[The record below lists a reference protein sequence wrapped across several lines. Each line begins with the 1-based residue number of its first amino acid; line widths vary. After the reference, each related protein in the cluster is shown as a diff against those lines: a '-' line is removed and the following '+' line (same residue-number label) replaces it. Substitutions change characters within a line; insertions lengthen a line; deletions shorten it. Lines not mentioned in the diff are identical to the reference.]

1 MCNERLILKYMNM
14 KRFLISCTVCCGF
27 ATASPA
33 QGLTDMTH
41 SREAVMHNLPLGATH
56 WTGGFWGDRFNVLS
70 TTGIW
75 SMWDTWNTPYE
86 TIDALGLHGSHGF
99 ANFQVAAGTVKGK
112 HHGPP
117 FHDGDMYK
125 WLEACAAAYAVTK
138 DPKLDQLMDQFIE
151 QVALAQRADGYIHT
165 PVNIEE
171 RNSLPPTSLPPTPSC
186 RGGESTAQKASP
198 TGGGLEGA
206 GGSAGAGSAASE
218 NAAGIEIGKDQK
230 HAFASRLNFETYNL
244 GHLMTAGII
253 HKRATGKT
261 TLFDCGRKA
270 ADFLYNFLT
279 NDAAELSRNAICPS
293 HYMGATE
300 MYRETGDKK
309 YLTLAEGLI
318 SIRDSVKNGEDHN
331 QDRIPFRQ
339 QYEAM
344 GHAVRANYL
353 YAGVADLY
361 AETGEAQLKKNLE
374 AIWDDIVNHKIY
386 IMGGCGALY
395 DGVSPDGTT
404 YNQPSIQQIHQAY
417 GRQFQLPQ
425 EYAHNEICAQI
436 GMLLYSWRMFQT
448 DMHPKY
454 IDNIENELYNGILS
468 GVSLDG
474 KDYFYTEALRRTKEY
489 PYVLRWP
496 KHRQRYITCFCCP
509 PNTLRT
515 LLEAQEYAYSI
526 KGDTL
531 WVNLYGQNTLKT
543 DDLEVEQQTDYP
555 WDGHITLTIKKAK
568 HLASIRMHIPGWSI
582 GMELRLNGKPIAA
595 EALREPRKW
604 KKGDRIEL
612 ILPMRPRLIEANPLV
627 EEAKNHI
634 AIMRGPI
641 VYCLEGQDISAA
653 TGGSSSAAATASPR
667 INDIAIP
674 ADVRFTETK
683 VTICGHEMVA
693 LEADVPIVN
702 EDFWRNDELYREL
715 RPVTNRKAHIRLI
728 PYYAWDNRGIQD
740 MSLWLP
746 LKR

>member
-1 MCNERLILKYMNM
+1 M
-14 KRFLISCTVCCGF
+14 
-27 ATASPA
+27 
-33 QGLTDMTH
+33 
-41 SREAVMHNLPLGATH
+41 SRTKQAVMQNTPMGAVR
-56 WTGGFWGDRFNVLS
+56 WTGGFWGDRFQILS

-125 WLEACAAAYAVTK
+125 WLEACAAIYAVTK
-138 DPKLDQLMDQFIE
+138 DPKLDALMDKFIE

-165 PVNIEE
+165 PVVISE
-171 RNSLPPTSLPPTPSC
+171 RN
-186 RGGESTAQKASP
+186 
-198 TGGGLEGA
+198 
-206 GGSAGAGSAASE
+206 
-218 NAAGIEIGKDQK
+218 AGIDSHAGDNTVIGIAIGADQK
-230 HAFASRLNFETYNL
+230 KAFASRLNFETYNL

-261 TLFDCGRKA
+261 TLFDCGKKA

-293 HYMGATE
+293 HYMGAAE
-300 MYRETGDKK
+300 MYRETGEAK
-309 YLTLAEGLI
+309 YLELAKGLI
-318 SIRDSVKNGEDHN
+318 AIRDSVINGEDHN
-331 QDRIPFRQ
+331 QDRHKFRD

-361 AETGEAQLKKNLE
+361 AETGEAQLMKNLS

-404 YNQPSIQQIHQAY
+404 YDQPSIQQIHQAY

-425 EYAHNEICAQI
+425 EAAHNEICAQI
-436 GMLLYSWRMFQT
+436 GMMLFSWRMYQT
-448 DMHPKY
+448 TADGRY
-454 IDNIENELYNGILS
+454 LDNIENELYNGILS
-468 GVSLDG
+468 GISLDG
-474 KDYFYTEALRRTKEY
+474 RDFFYTEALRRTKEF
-489 PYVLRWP
+489 PYVMRWP

-515 LLEAQEYAYSI
+515 LCEAQEYAYSI
-526 KGDTL
+526 SKDTL
-531 WVNLYGQNTLKT
+531 YVNLYGQNSLVTKNFV
-543 DDLEVEQQTDYP
+543 LEQTTDYP
-555 WDGHITLTIKKAK
+555 WDGNISIEIKKIK
-568 HLASIRMHIPGWSI
+568 RLSTIVLHIPSWADSYT
-582 GMELRLNGKPIAA
+582 LRVNGEQVSSPVIT
-595 EALREPRKW
+595 RKW

-612 ILPMRPRLIEANPLV
+612 DMPMKPRLIEANPLV
-627 EEAKNHI
+627 EEAKNQI
-634 AIMRGPI
+634 AVMRGPI
-641 VYCLEGQDISAA
+641 VYCLEGQDIQ
-653 TGGSSSAAATASPR
+653 GDYR

-674 ADVRFTETK
+674 ADVKFAETQL
-683 VTICGHEMVA
+683 TIEGHKMVA
-693 LEADVPIVN
+693 LEAEVPVVSK
-702 EDFWRNDELYREL
+702 DFWRNNELYREL
-715 RPVTNRKAHIRLI
+715 RPVKIATPHSDQRSENQTTKIRLI

-746 LKR
+746 LRR

>member
-1 MCNERLILKYMNM
+1 MKKLLLIVL
-14 KRFLISCTVCCGF
+14 VCCC
-27 ATASPA
+27 ATPTYTQA
-33 QGLTDMTH
+33 QGLTDM
-41 SREAVMHNLPLGATH
+41 SRSKQAKMQNLPMGATQ
-56 WTGGFWGDRFNVLS
+56 WTGGFWGDRFQMLS

-75 SMWDTWNTPYE
+75 DMWETWNTPYE

-99 ANFQVAAGTVKGK
+99 ANFQVAAGTIKGK

-125 WLEACAAAYAVTK
+125 WLEACAAVYAVTK
-138 DPKLDQLMDQFIE
+138 DPKIDALMDQFIE

-165 PVNIEE
+165 PVVISE
-171 RNSLPPTSLPPTPSC
+171 RN
-186 RGGESTAQKASP
+186 
-198 TGGGLEGA
+198 A
-206 GGSAGAGSAASE
+206 GIDSHAVKE

-261 TLFDCGRKA
+261 TLFNCGKKA

-293 HYMGATE
+293 HYMGAAE
-300 MYRETGDKK
+300 MYRETGDEK
-309 YLTLAEGLI
+309 YLTLAKGLI
-318 SIRDSVKNGEDHN
+318 AIRDSVTNGEDHN
-331 QDRIPFRQ
+331 QDRHKFRD

-361 AETGEAQLKKNLE
+361 AETGETQLMKNLC
-374 AIWDDIVNHKIY
+374 AIWDDIIQHKIY

-425 EYAHNEICAQI
+425 EAAHNEICAQI
-436 GMLLYSWRMFQT
+436 GMMLFSWRMFQT
-448 DMHPKY
+448 TGDAKY

-468 GVSLDG
+468 GISLDG
-474 KDYFYTEALRRTKEY
+474 RDFFYTEALRRTKEF
-489 PYVLRWP
+489 PYVMRWP

-515 LLEAQEYAYSI
+515 LCEAQEYAYAIS
-526 KGDTL
+526 GETL
-531 WVNLYGQNTLKT
+531 YVNLYGQNSLKT
-543 DDLEVEQQTDYP
+543 KDLEVEQITNYP
-555 WDGHITLTIKKAK
+555 WDGHITLTVKKAK
-568 HLASIRMHIPGWSI
+568 KLSTIILHKPDWCDRYSVTV
-582 GMELRLNGKPIAA
+582 NGEKTGLTIT
-595 EALREPRKW
+595 RKW
-604 KKGDRIEL
+604 KKGDVIQL
-612 ILPMRPRLIEANPLV
+612 TLDMRPRLVEANPLV
-627 EEAKNHI
+627 EEAKNQV
-634 AIMRGPI
+634 AVMRGPI
-641 VYCLEGQDISAA
+641 VYCLEGQDIQ
-653 TGGSSSAAATASPR
+653 GGYR
-667 INDIAIP
+667 INDIAI
-674 ADVRFTETK
+674 DDDIELKEVK
-683 VTICGHEMVA
+683 MTIAGHEFIA
-693 LEADVPIVN
+693 LEGEAKLVN
-702 EDFWRNDELYREL
+702 NRPWNNSTLYREL
-715 RPVTNRKAHIRLI
+715 SKSPDTKVRIRLI

>member
-1 MCNERLILKYMNM
+1 MR
-14 KRFLISCTVCCGF
+14 ST
-27 ATASPA
+27 A
-33 QGLTDMTH
+33 QGLTDMSH
-41 SREAVMHNLPLGATH
+41 SKQAQMQNLPLGATR
-56 WTGGFWGDRFNVLS
+56 WTGGFWGDRFQMLS

-75 SMWDTWNTPYE
+75 DMWDTWNTPCE
-86 TIDALGLHGSHGF
+86 TLDADGKHGSNGF
-99 ANFQVAAGTVKGK
+99 RNFEVAAGTVKGK

-125 WLEACAAAYAVTK
+125 WLEACAAVYVITK
-138 DPKLDQLMDQFIE
+138 DPKVDALMDKFIE

-165 PVNIEE
+165 PVVISE
-171 RNSLPPTSLPPTPSC
+171 RNQGIDSH
-186 RGGESTAQKASP
+186 A
-198 TGGGLEGA
+198 A
-206 GGSAGAGSAASE
+206 GE

-253 HKRATGKT
+253 HKHATGKT
-261 TLFDCGRKA
+261 TLFDCGKKA

-293 HYMGATE
+293 HYMGAAE
-300 MYRETGDKK
+300 MYRETGDEK
-309 YLTLAEGLI
+309 YLTLAKGLI
-318 SIRDSVKNGEDHN
+318 AIRDSVTNGEDHN
-331 QDRIPFRQ
+331 QDRHKFRD

-361 AETGEAQLKKNLE
+361 AETGEAQLLKNLT

-404 YNQPSIQQIHQAY
+404 YDQPSIQQIHQAY

-425 EYAHNEICAQI
+425 EAAHNEICAQI
-436 GMLLYSWRMFQT
+436 GMMLYSWRMFQT
-448 DMHPKY
+448 TVDPKY

-468 GVSLDG
+468 GISLDG
-474 KDYFYTEALRRTKEY
+474 KDFFYTEALRRTKEF
-489 PYVLRWP
+489 PYVMRWP
-496 KHRQRYITCFCCP
+496 KHRQHYISCFCCP

-515 LLEAQEYAYSI
+515 LCEAQEYAYSI

-531 WVNLYGQNTLKT
+531 WVNLYGQNNLNTK
-543 DDLEVEQQTDYP
+543 DLEIEQETNYP
-555 WDGHITLTIKKAK
+555 WDGHIKLTIKRAK
-568 HLASIRMHIPGWSI
+568 TLKSIRMHIPGWSTD
-582 GMELRLNGKPIAA
+582 MQLKLNGEPILA
-595 EALREPRKW
+595 EDLRQPRKW
-604 KKGDRIEL
+604 KKGDVIEL
-612 ILPMRPRLIEANPLV
+612 DLTMKARLIEANPLV
-627 EEAKNHI
+627 EEAKNQI

-641 VYCLEGQDISAA
+641 VYCLEGQDIE
-653 TGGSSSAAATASPR
+653 GGYR

-674 ADVRFTETK
+674 ADVVFTEK
-683 VTICGHEMVA
+683 PMTISGHQMVA
-693 LEADVPIVN
+693 LEADVPVVGQGM
-702 EDFWRNDELYREL
+702 WRSDELYREL
-715 RPVTNRKAHIRLI
+715 RPTPKANSQKQTVKIRLI

-746 LKR
+746 FAYR

>member
-1 MCNERLILKYMNM
+1 M
-14 KRFLISCTVCCGF
+14 KRYLLICFVCCCVT
-27 ATASPA
+27 ATLPA
-33 QGLTDMTH
+33 QGLTDM
-41 SREAVMHNLPLGATH
+41 SRSQQAQMHNLPMGAVH
-56 WTGGFWGDRFNVLS
+56 WTGGFWGDVFD
-70 TTGIW
+70 TMHGTGVW
-75 SMWDTWNTPYE
+75 EMWNTWNTPWE
-86 TIDALGLHGSHGF
+86 TLDSDGKHGSHGF
-99 ANFQVAAGTVKGK
+99 RNFEVAAGTVKGK

-125 WLEACAAAYAVTK
+125 WLEACAAVYAVTK
-138 DPKLDQLMDQFIE
+138 DAELDVLMDRFIE

-165 PVNIEE
+165 PVVISE
-171 RNSLPPTSLPPTPSC
+171 RNQGIDSH
-186 RGGESTAQKASP
+186 
-198 TGGGLEGA
+198 A
-206 GGSAGAGSAASE
+206 GTE
-218 NAAGIEIGKDQK
+218 NAAGITIGKDQA

-244 GHLMTAGII
+244 GHLMTAGIV

-261 TLFDCGRKA
+261 NLFDCGRKA

-293 HYMGATE
+293 HYMGAAE
-300 MYRETGDKK
+300 MYRETGDPK
-309 YLTLAEGLI
+309 YLELAKGLI
-318 SIRDSVKNGEDHN
+318 AIRDSVTNGEDHN
-331 QDRIPFRQ
+331 QDRHKFRD

-361 AETGEAQLKKNLE
+361 AETGEAQLLKNLT

-404 YNQPSIQQIHQAY
+404 YDQPSIQQIHQAY

-425 EYAHNEICAQI
+425 EAAHNEICAQI
-436 GMLLYSWRMFQT
+436 GMMLFSWRLFQT
-448 DMHPKY
+448 TVNPKY

-474 KDYFYTEALRRTKEY
+474 KDFFYTEALRRTKEF
-489 PYVLRWP
+489 PYVMRWP
-496 KHRQRYITCFCCP
+496 KHRQRYISCFCCP

-515 LLEAQEYAYSI
+515 LCQAQEYAYSI
-526 KGDTL
+526 NKDTL
-531 WVNLYGQNTLKT
+531 WVNLYGQNVLKT
-543 DDLEVEQQTDYP
+543 KDLEVEQQTDYP

-568 HLASIRMHIPGWSI
+568 HLASIRMHIPGWST

-595 EALREPRKW
+595 KALREPRKW

-627 EEAKNHI
+627 EETKNHI

-653 TGGSSSAAATASPR
+653 TVGSGSAAATASPAPR

>member
-1 MCNERLILKYMNM
+1 MKKLLLCLI
-14 KRFLISCTVCCGF
+14 CCCIT
-27 ATASPA
+27 ATYLQA
-33 QGLTDMTH
+33 QGLTDM
-41 SREAVMHNLPLGATH
+41 SRSKQAKMQNLPMGATQ
-56 WTGGFWGDRFNVLS
+56 WTGGFWGDRFQMLS

-75 SMWDTWNTPYE
+75 DMWETWNTPYE

-125 WLEACAAAYAVTK
+125 WLEACAAVYAVTK
-138 DPKLDQLMDQFIE
+138 DPKIDALMDQFIE

-165 PVNIEE
+165 PVVISE
-171 RNSLPPTSLPPTPSC
+171 RN
-186 RGGESTAQKASP
+186 
-198 TGGGLEGA
+198 A
-206 GGSAGAGSAASE
+206 GIDTHAGTE

-261 TLFDCGRKA
+261 TLFNCGKKA

-293 HYMGATE
+293 HYMGAAE
-300 MYRETGDKK
+300 MYRETGDEK
-309 YLTLAEGLI
+309 YLTLAKGLI
-318 SIRDSVKNGEDHN
+318 AIRDSVTNGEDHN
-331 QDRIPFRQ
+331 QDRHKFRD

-361 AETGEAQLKKNLE
+361 AETGETQLMKNLS
-374 AIWDDIVNHKIY
+374 AIWDDIIQHKIY

-425 EYAHNEICAQI
+425 EAAHNEICAQI
-436 GMLLYSWRMFQT
+436 GMMLFSWRMFQT
-448 DMHPKY
+448 TGDAKY

-468 GVSLDG
+468 GISLDG
-474 KDYFYTEALRRTKEY
+474 RDFFYTEALRRTKEF
-489 PYVLRWP
+489 PYVMRWP

-515 LLEAQEYAYSI
+515 LCEAQEYAYAVS
-526 KGDTL
+526 GETL
-531 WVNLYGQNTLKT
+531 YVNLYGQNSLKT
-543 DDLEVEQQTDYP
+543 KDLEVEQTTNYP
-555 WDGHITLTIKKAK
+555 WDGQITLTVKKAK
-568 HLASIRMHIPGWSI
+568 SLSTVVLHQPDWCDKYSVTV
-582 GMELRLNGKPIAA
+582 NGEKADLTIT
-595 EALREPRKW
+595 RKW
-604 KKGDRIEL
+604 KKGDVIQL
-612 ILPMRPRLIEANPLV
+612 TLDMRPRLVEANPLV
-627 EEAKNHI
+627 EEAKNQV
-634 AIMRGPI
+634 AVMRGPI
-641 VYCLEGQDISAA
+641 VYCLEGQDIQ
-653 TGGSSSAAATASPR
+653 GGYR
-667 INDIAIP
+667 INDIALDDDIELKE
-674 ADVRFTETK
+674 VK
-683 VTICGHEMVA
+683 MTIAGHEFIA
-693 LEADVPIVN
+693 LEGDAKLVN
-702 EDFWRNDELYREL
+702 NKPWNNTTLYREL
-715 RPVTNRKAHIRLI
+715 AKSPDTKVRIRLI

-746 LKR
+746 LRR

>member
-1 MCNERLILKYMNM
+1 M
-14 KRFLISCTVCCGF
+14 KRYLLICFVCCCVT
-27 ATASPA
+27 ATLPA
-33 QGLTDMTH
+33 QGLTDM
-41 SREAVMHNLPLGATH
+41 SRSQQAQMHNLPMGAVH
-56 WTGGFWGDRFNVLS
+56 WTGGFWGDVFD
-70 TTGIW
+70 TMHGTGVW
-75 SMWDTWNTPYE
+75 EMWNTWNTPWE
-86 TIDALGLHGSHGF
+86 TLDSDGKHGSHGF
-99 ANFQVAAGTVKGK
+99 RNFEVAAGTVKGK

-125 WLEACAAAYAVTK
+125 WLEACAAVYAVTK
-138 DPKLDQLMDQFIE
+138 DAELDVLMDRFIE

-165 PVNIEE
+165 PVVISE
-171 RNSLPPTSLPPTPSC
+171 RNQGIDSH
-186 RGGESTAQKASP
+186 
-198 TGGGLEGA
+198 A
-206 GGSAGAGSAASE
+206 GTE
-218 NAAGIEIGKDQK
+218 NAAGITIGKDQA

-244 GHLMTAGII
+244 GHLMTAGIV

-261 TLFDCGRKA
+261 NLFDCGRKA

-293 HYMGATE
+293 HYMGAAE
-300 MYRETGDKK
+300 MYRETGDPK
-309 YLTLAEGLI
+309 YLELAKGLI
-318 SIRDSVKNGEDHN
+318 AIRDSVTNGEDHN
-331 QDRIPFRQ
+331 QDRHKFRD

-361 AETGEAQLKKNLE
+361 AETGEAQLLKNLT

-404 YNQPSIQQIHQAY
+404 YDQPSIQQIHQAY

-425 EYAHNEICAQI
+425 EAAHNEICAQI
-436 GMLLYSWRMFQT
+436 GMMLFSWRLFQT
-448 DMHPKY
+448 TVNPKY

-474 KDYFYTEALRRTKEY
+474 KDFFYTEALRRTKEF
-489 PYVLRWP
+489 PYVMRWP
-496 KHRQRYITCFCCP
+496 KHRQRYISCFCCP

-515 LLEAQEYAYSI
+515 LCQAQEYAYSI
-526 KGDTL
+526 NKDTL
-531 WVNLYGQNTLKT
+531 WVNLYGQNVLKT
-543 DDLEVEQQTDYP
+543 KDLEIEQQTDYP

-568 HLASIRMHIPGWSI
+568 HLASIRMHIPGWST

-595 EALREPRKW
+595 KALREPRKW

-627 EEAKNHI
+627 EETKNHI

-653 TGGSSSAAATASPR
+653 TVGSGSAAATASPAPR

>member
-1 MCNERLILKYMNM
+1 MKKLLLIAL
-14 KRFLISCTVCCGF
+14 VCCCGT
-27 ATASPA
+27 ATNTQA
-33 QGLTDMTH
+33 QGLTDM
-41 SREAVMHNLPLGATH
+41 SRSKQAKMQNLPMGATQ
-56 WTGGFWGDRFNVLS
+56 WTGGFWGDRFQMLS

-75 SMWDTWNTPYE
+75 DMWETWNTPYE

-125 WLEACAAAYAVTK
+125 WLEACAAVYAVTK
-138 DPKLDQLMDQFIE
+138 DPKIDALMDQFIE

-165 PVNIEE
+165 PVVISE
-171 RNSLPPTSLPPTPSC
+171 RN
-186 RGGESTAQKASP
+186 
-198 TGGGLEGA
+198 A
-206 GGSAGAGSAASE
+206 GIDTHAGTE

-261 TLFDCGRKA
+261 TLFNCGKKA

-293 HYMGATE
+293 HYMGAAE
-300 MYRETGDKK
+300 MYRETGDEK
-309 YLTLAEGLI
+309 YLTLAKGLI
-318 SIRDSVKNGEDHN
+318 AIRDSVTNGEDHN
-331 QDRIPFRQ
+331 QDRHKFRD

-361 AETGEAQLKKNLE
+361 AETGETQLMKNLS
-374 AIWDDIVNHKIY
+374 AIWDDIIQHKIY

-425 EYAHNEICAQI
+425 EAAHNEICAQI
-436 GMLLYSWRMFQT
+436 GMMLFSWRMFQT
-448 DMHPKY
+448 TGDAKY

-468 GVSLDG
+468 GISLDG
-474 KDYFYTEALRRTKEY
+474 RDFFYTEALRRTKEF
-489 PYVLRWP
+489 PYVMRWP

-515 LLEAQEYAYSI
+515 LCEAQEYAYAVS
-526 KGDTL
+526 GETL
-531 WVNLYGQNTLKT
+531 YVNLYGQNSLKT
-543 DDLEVEQQTDYP
+543 KDLEVEQTTNYP
-555 WDGHITLTIKKAK
+555 WDGQITLTVKKAK
-568 HLASIRMHIPGWSI
+568 SLSTVVLHHPDWCDKYSVTV
-582 GMELRLNGKPIAA
+582 NGEKADLTIT
-595 EALREPRKW
+595 RKW
-604 KKGDRIEL
+604 KKGDVIQL
-612 ILPMRPRLIEANPLV
+612 TLDMRPRLVEANPLV
-627 EEAKNHI
+627 EEAKNQV
-634 AIMRGPI
+634 AVMRGPI
-641 VYCLEGQDISAA
+641 VYCLEGQDIQ
-653 TGGSSSAAATASPR
+653 GGYR
-667 INDIAIP
+667 INDIALDDDIELKE
-674 ADVRFTETK
+674 VK
-683 VTICGHEMVA
+683 MTIAGHEFIA
-693 LEADVPIVN
+693 LEGDAKLVN
-702 EDFWRNDELYREL
+702 NKPWNNTTLYREL
-715 RPVTNRKAHIRLI
+715 AKSPDTKVRIRLI

-746 LKR
+746 LRR

>member
-1 MCNERLILKYMNM
+1 MKRLLIL
-14 KRFLISCTVCCGF
+14 FFVGCVCS
-27 ATASPA
+27 ASSTTASA
-33 QGLTDMTH
+33 QGLTDM
-41 SREAVMHNLPLGATH
+41 SRSRQAKMQNLPMGATQ
-56 WTGGFWGDRFNVLS
+56 WTGGFWGDRFSVLS

-86 TIDALGLHGSHGF
+86 TMDELGLHGSHGF

-125 WLEACAAAYAVTK
+125 WLEACAAVYAVTK
-138 DPKLDQLMDQFIE
+138 DAKLDALMDRFIE
-151 QVALAQRADGYIHT
+151 QVALAQREDGYIHT
-165 PVNIEE
+165 PVVISE
-171 RNSLPPTSLPPTPSC
+171 RNQGIDSH
-186 RGGESTAQKASP
+186 AVK
-198 TGGGLEGA
+198 
-206 GGSAGAGSAASE
+206 E

-244 GHLMTAGII
+244 GHLITAGII
-253 HKRATGKT
+253 HKRATGKE
-261 TLFDCGRKA
+261 TLFNCGRKA
-270 ADFLYNFLT
+270 ADFLYRFLT

-293 HYMGATE
+293 HYMGAAE
-300 MYRETGDKK
+300 MYRETGDEK
-309 YLTLAEGLI
+309 YLRLAEGLI
-318 SIRDSVKNGEDHN
+318 AIRDSVQNGEDHN
-331 QDRIPFRQ
+331 QDRHKLRD

-361 AETGEAQLKKNLE
+361 AETGEAQLMRNLS

-425 EYAHNEICAQI
+425 EAAHNEICAQI
-436 GMLLYSWRMFQT
+436 GMMLFSWRMFQT
-448 DMHPKY
+448 TADPKY

-468 GVSLDG
+468 GISLDG
-474 KDYFYTEALRRTKEY
+474 RDFFYTEALRRTKEF
-489 PYVLRWP
+489 PYTMRWP

-515 LLEAQEYAYSI
+515 LCEAQEYAYSI

-531 WVNLYGQNTLKT
+531 WVNLYGQNALRTK
-543 DDLEVEQQTDYP
+543 DLEVEQQTGYP
-555 WDGHITLTIKKAK
+555 WDGHVTLTVKRAK
-568 HLASIRMHIPGWSI
+568 HLASIRMHIPGWATD
-582 GMELRLNGKPIAA
+582 MQLRLNGQPIQA

-604 KKGDRIEL
+604 KKGDRVEL
-612 ILPMRPRLIEANPLV
+612 ILPMKPRLIEANPLV
-627 EEAKNHI
+627 EEAKNQI
-634 AIMRGPI
+634 AVMRGPI
-641 VYCLEGQDISAA
+641 VYCLEGQDIQ
-653 TGGSSSAAATASPR
+653 GGHR

-674 ADVRFTETK
+674 TDVQFTETRI
-683 VTICGHEMVA
+683 TIEGHEMVA
-693 LEADVPIVN
+693 LEADVPVVN
-702 EDFWRNDELYREL
+702 WETWRNDELYREL
-715 RPVTNRKAHIRLI
+715 RPARGNAPPHSDRWSEKTAHIRLI

-746 LKR
+746 LAR